1 MSTQMKSFL
10 TTLDLVMQDKI
21 EPGEALE
28 EGEIEEI
35 LTLDE
40 DGELLSESPAGI
52 LVPAGAE
59 AAKRVYQRGMDAKRQ
74 SAIAYGK
81 MNAAEED
88 SKYVDDRYGPDAHS
102 FVAAPPGREK
112 QLYSQSVDWR
122 LGDVEGIPK
131 VADVGAQTHAVDD
144 YSSQFPVPATTIEK
158 LKKIPGWYWDTY
170 GDAAQSLGRG
180 VDDMVK
186 FPPKIAKDLWSGGV
200 KDALTTT
207 GKYVSGQVKGTGDFI
222 KRRYDAA
229 KNIVNSDYTI
239 EDANIILEDY
249 ESIIE
254 AYKKGRPRRKGQG
267 RFPKGADDLM
277 SSQEHDEENSL
288 QEINDI
294 RKLSGLEEAVGDS
307 AEALYKLLDELH
319 LEDNILFDELARYL
333 NVDQIK
339 DFVET
344 FRRHHEMP
352 ESEHPD
358 GELVH
363 INGKVLPDRIPHE
376 EVDEWLRNTPG
387 GGIAESA

>member
-1 MSTQMKSFL
+1 MSTEMKGFL
-10 TTLDLVMQDKI
+10 TTLELLTKDKVDPDTVVA
-21 EPGEALE
+21 ED
-28 EGEIEEI
+28 EIEE
-35 LTLDE
+35 TLAINE
-40 DGELLSESPAGI
+40 DGELLSESPTGI

-88 SKYVDDRYGPDAHS
+88 SKYVDDRYGPGAHS
-102 FVAAPPGREK
+102 FVAGPPSSDYAGAGGAGAN
-112 QLYSQSVDWR
+112 

-131 VADVGAQTHAVDD
+131 VADVDAQTRAMDD
-144 YSSQFPVPATTIEK
+144 YSSQHPVPATTIEK

-170 GDAAQSLGRG
+170 GDAAQSLVRG
-180 VDDMVK
+180 ADDMVK
-186 FPPKIAKDLWSGGV
+186 LPLKVGKDLWSGGV
-200 KDALTTT
+200 KDALTTV
-207 GKYVSGQVKGTGDFI
+207 GKYGLGQVKGTGEFI

-249 ESIIE
+249 DSIIE
-254 AYKKGRPRRKGQG
+254 AYKKGRPRRKGGG
-267 RFPKGADDLM
+267 RRRIDDLM
-277 SSQEHDEENSL
+277 SSQEHDEENAL

-307 AEALYKLLDELH
+307 AKSLYDLQDELG
-319 LEDNILFDELARYL
+319 LEDNILLDELARYL

-352 ESEHPD
+352 EGEHPD

-363 INGKVLPDRIPHE
+363 INGKVLPDRIPHK
-376 EVDEWLRNTPG
+376 EVDAWLAKTPG

>member
-1 MSTQMKSFL
+1 MSTEMKGFL
-10 TTLDLVMQDKI
+10 TTLELLTKDKVDLETVVAED
-21 EPGEALE
+21 
-28 EGEIEEI
+28 EIEE
-35 LTLDE
+35 TLAINE
-40 DGELLSESPAGI
+40 DGELINELGDWKQVVNNRKNSER
-52 LVPAGAE
+52 E
-59 AAKRVYQRGMDAKRQ
+59 
-74 SAIAYGK
+74 SAITSGK
-81 MNAAEED
+81 LDAAEKD

-102 FVAAPPGREK
+102 FVAGPGQDYARAGGPGGRGG
-112 QLYSQSVDWR
+112 SAGGD
-122 LGDVEGIPK
+122 LGDIEGIPK
-131 VADVGAQTHAVDD
+131 VADVDAQTHAVDD
-144 YSSQFPVPATTIEK
+144 YSSQHPVPATTIEK

-180 VDDMVK
+180 VDDMVR

-207 GKYVSGQVKGTGDFI
+207 GKYVGGQLKGTGDFI
-222 KRRYDAA
+222 RRRYDAA

-249 ESIIE
+249 DSIIE
-254 AYKKGRPRRKGQG
+254 AYKKGRPRRKGGG
-267 RFPKGADDLM
+267 RRRIDDLM

-288 QEINDI
+288 QELNDI

-307 AEALYKLLDELH
+307 AKSLYDLQDELG
-319 LEDNILFDELARYL
+319 LEDNILLDELARYL

-352 ESEHPD
+352 EGEHPD

-363 INGKVLPDRIPHE
+363 INGEVLPDRVPQD
-376 EVDEWLRNTPG
+376 EVDAWLAANPG